1 MKTEDISWCNDSGYS
16 DVFNDSLCECTA
28 PQVNDGMC
36 ICGKPINDNMT
47 NTLKQNLELCKALA
61 EVDRLTSENL
71 DLKQQ
76 NHVWESEWQE
86 LYADNDLLEKMIED
100 TAYYCAGELDRL
112 AAYYKK
118 YKVKYYKNFET
129 INK

>member
-1 MKTEDISWCNDSGYS
+1 MKTEDFSWCNDSGYS
-16 DVFNDSLCECTA
+16 DVFNNSLCECTA

-36 ICGKPINDNMT
+36 ICGRPINDNMT

-86 LYADNDLLEKMIED
+86 QREKID
-100 TAYYCAGELDRL
+100 EL
-112 AAYYKK
+112 K
-118 YKVKYYKNFET
+118 YKFRKLKLSIINQIVLFEMGT
-129 INK
+129 QSPHESAKLIKQILE

>member
-1 MKTEDISWCNDSGYS
+1 MKREDFSWCNDSGYS
-16 DVFNDSLCECTA
+16 DVFNNSLCECTA

-47 NTLKQNLELCKALA
+47 NTLKQNLELRKALA

>member
-1 MKTEDISWCNDSGYS
+1 MKTKDFSWCNDSGYS
-16 DVFNDSLCECTA
+16 DVFNNSLCECTA

-47 NTLKQNLELCKALA
+47 NTLKQNLELRKALA

-118 YKVKYYKNFET
+118 YKVKYYKNS
-129 INK
+129 KL

>member
-1 MKTEDISWCNDSGYS
+1 MD
-16 DVFNDSLCECTA
+16 
-28 PQVNDGMC
+28 
-36 ICGKPINDNMT
+36 
-47 NTLKQNLELCKALA
+47 NTLEMNLELRKALA
-61 EVDRLTSENL
+61 EVDRLTAENL

>member
-1 MKTEDISWCNDSGYS
+1 MKTEDFSWSNDSGYS
-16 DVFNDSLCECTA
+16 DVFNNSLCECTA

-36 ICGKPINDNMT
+36 ICGRPINDNMT

-86 LYADNDLLEKMIED
+86 LYAEVQHLKDDVN
-100 TAYYCAGELDRL
+100 RL
-112 AAYYKK
+112 TK
-118 YKVKYYKNFET
+118 
-129 INK
+129 